1 MPNRPRLLESYWP
14 ATDDLPLIDS
24 TCGDALREA
33 ATLRPDAVAIID
45 ADGPFGSRRRWTY
58 LELLTESEE
67 LAGAL
72 AGRFPKGTHVAV
84 CGANSPEWVIT
95 QFALALSGLVMV
107 TVNPALKVDELA
119 YVLQQSKSR
128 GIFYQAAYRGV
139 DMRATID
146 AACDLNGSSLDV
158 IERLDQLDAFL
169 ADAVP
174 AGALPAVS
182 SGDPVMIQ
190 YTSGTTGNPKG
201 AELSHYNVTNNS
213 RFMAIL
219 KGVDETT
226 INLAVA
232 PLFHTAGCVANV
244 LGSIQAGSTIL
255 LPSAFGAASMLDLIA
270 EEKVTFTFG
279 VPTML
284 IALLAEQAANPR
296 DISSLKTVFSGAA
309 TVPVEVVK
317 RVEAEFGVR
326 LIIGYGQTETSPAIT
341 HTRLDDA
348 PEDKS
353 ETIGYAIPQV
363 EVKIIDPE
371 TGETLPVGQSGELCT
386 RGFLVMLGYFD
397 NPDATNATIDRDGWL
412 HTGDLCAMDDRGY
425 CRITGRLKDLI
436 IRGGENIYPR
446 EIEELL
452 YAHPK
457 VSEVA
462 VIGIPDDYWGEE
474 VGAIL
479 TFASGESDSSETLR
493 EYLGEKLAKHKVP
506 KHWFALPEIPA
517 TASGKLQKFK
527 LVELVKD
534 NELDAHRI

>member
-1 MPNRPRLLESYWP
+1 MLERPQLVESYWP
-14 ATDDLPLIDS
+14 ASDDQSLVDS

-33 ATLRPDAVAIID
+33 AALRPDAVAIID

-58 LELLTESEE
+58 LELLTESER
-67 LAGAL
+67 LAKAL
-72 AGRFPKGTHVAV
+72 AGQFPKGTHIAL

-128 GIFYQAAYRGV
+128 GVFYQAAYRGV
-139 DMRATID
+139 DMGATI
-146 AACDLNGSSLDV
+146 ASASEATATKLDFMS
-158 IERLDQLDAFL
+158 RLDQVNEFL
-169 ADAVP
+169 AQSAPV
-174 AGALPAVS
+174 GTLPAVEP
-182 SGDPVMIQ
+182 GDPAMIQ

-201 AELSHYNVTNNS
+201 AELSHYSVTNNS

-219 KGVDETT
+219 KGIDETT

-244 LGSIQAGSTIL
+244 LGSIQCGSTIL

-270 EEKVTFTFG
+270 EERVTFTFG

-284 IALLAEQAANPR
+284 VALLTEQAANPR
-296 DISSLKTVFSGAA
+296 DISSLTTVFSGAA
-309 TVPVEVVK
+309 TVPVDIVK
-317 RVEAEFGVR
+317 RVENEFGVR

-341 HTRLDDA
+341 HTRLDDT

-353 ETIGYAIPQV
+353 ETIGYGIPQV
-363 EVKIIDPE
+363 EIKIIDTE
-371 TGETLPVGQSGELCT
+371 TGETLPVGQAGELCT
-386 RGFLVMLGYFD
+386 RGFLLMLGYYD
-397 NPDATNATIDRDGWL
+397 NPEATAATIDSEGWL
-412 HTGDLCAMDDRGY
+412 HTGDLCSMDERGY

-446 EIEELL
+446 EVEELL
-452 YAHPK
+452 YAHPAIA
-457 VSEVA
+457 EVA

-479 TFASGESDSSETLR
+479 TFEPGERDTSEMLKN
-493 EYLGEKLAKHKVP
+493 YLNEKLARHKIP
-506 KHWFALPEIPA
+506 KHWFALSDIPA

-527 LVELVKD
+527 LVELAKD
-534 NELDAHRI
+534 GELDAHRI